1 MAKRKRGRSKLQ
13 RLKALASKRKTNAKW
28 SNRII
33 DGITI
38 SFGVNNILPTT
49 LRTGGNFMT
58 RIKTGINEV
67 VGRTTGASVFPDAP
81 QFSRVFNIANAFSN
95 PQTTAALAAL
105 GYNIA
110 TKYVKILPLKAESRR
125 FFKQNFAVG
134 IGTGLFGDSGNN
146 TPAAISLSGGQS
158 QSQGQEVG
166 ISN

>member
-1 MAKRKRGRSKLQ
+1 MAKKKRRGMTKLQ
-13 RLKALASKRKTNAKW
+13 KLRAAANKRKINSKW

-38 SFGVNNILPTT
+38 SFGVNNIMPTT

-81 QFSRVFNIANAFSN
+81 QFARVFNVENAFTN

-110 TKYVKILPLKAESRR
+110 TRYIKILPLKAESRR
-125 FFKQNFAVG
+125 FFKNNFAVG

-146 TPAAISLSGGQS
+146 QAAQFSLAGNS
-158 QSQGQEVG
+158 QNQVSIGA
-166 ISN
+166 SN